1 MTNKKKFEDM
11 SATELLDKMN
21 EISEYC
27 SNKGIEEGRIGC
39 RTCPLFEYCT
49 AVYGDP
55 SEWNTYDFITLVNT
69 FNEEVE

>member
-1 MTNKKKFEDM
+1 MTNKKQFEDLTAM
-11 SATELLDKMN
+11 ELIDKMN

-27 SNKGIEEGRIGC
+27 ANKGIEEGRIGC

-55 SEWNTYDFITLVNT
+55 SEWNTYDLRKMIEAYL
-69 FNEEVE
+69 EECE